1 MHILLYRTPFPRDS
15 LEFVFSM
22 YDVLPMKQ
30 I

>member
-1 MHILLYRTPFPRDS
+1 
-15 LEFVFSM
+15 M